1 MVVCVTYFKSLLNDK
16 MKIQVFLLFPLF
28 LIAPLAADE
37 TQLESVSENA
47 VEQSSEAETMTV
59 FDLAD
64 GDSNATIADEAVS
77 DEPEKDELAELRKER
92 ERLQLK
98 NALAQEQMR
107 FELSALSE
115 ERAHLEAANSLAR
128 EQLQSHLLERRQAL
142 ELLDLEIEETTKAAQ
157 LMTVI
162 QRAELQTEL
171 AELRMEEERLKMRNS
186 LAQQQ
191 LEETL
196 LAMRELDAKVKME
209 RQELDLRL
217 ARVNAEIQFR
227 EASDIYRD
235 RIPREQE
242 YTLDVFDGSRLFI
255 SDRRIPLNGPIWGG
269 TADHVQQRIDYFNN
283 QNSEY
288 PIFIII
294 DYSPGG
300 SVMAG
305 YRILKAME
313 GSQAPVYVVVR
324 SFAASMAATI
334 TTLAE
339 KSFAYPNAIILHHQV
354 MWGGFGNL
362 TQQRER
368 LKETE
373 EWWRRLATPVAAKMG
388 ITLDEF
394 VEKMYQRFSDGDWR
408 EFADKAVELRWV
420 DHVVSEITEKS
431 IDRNP
436 NRFEL
441 PSAFALDLQKQVDD
455 KGHPFVVLPR
465 LSPFDYWHL
474 YNPDG
479 FYR

>member
-1 MVVCVTYFKSLLNDK
+1 MKNLLL
-16 MKIQVFLLFPLF
+16 FLFPLC
-28 LIAPLAADE
+28 LITSLVADE
-37 TQLESVSENA
+37 VEVESVSDSTNA
-47 VEQSSEAETMTV
+47 VLEPSEAEPVETV
-59 FDLAD
+59 DLAD
-64 GDSNATIADEAVS
+64 SDAQPMIVAEAVS
-77 DEPEKDELAELRKER
+77 DDSEKDELAELRKER

-107 FELSALSE
+107 HELSALSE
-115 ERAHLEAANSLAR
+115 ERARLEAANALAR
-128 EQLQSHLLERRQAL
+128 EQLQSHLLKRRQAL
-142 ELLDLEIEETTKAAQ
+142 ELLDVEIEEATKAAQ
-157 LMTVI
+157 LLTVT
-162 QRAELQTEL
+162 QRAELHAEL
-171 AELRMEEERLKMRNS
+171 AELRMEEDRLKAHNA

-191 LEETL
+191 LEKTL
-196 LAMRELDAKVKME
+196 VAMREMDAKVKME
-209 RQELDLRL
+209 RQEIDLRL

-242 YTLDVFDGSRLFI
+242 YVLDVFDGSRLFI

-283 QNSEY
+283 QNSDY
-288 PIFIII
+288 PIFIVI

-373 EWWRRLATPVAAKMG
+373 EWWQRLATPIAEKMG
-388 ITLDEF
+388 ISLDEF
-394 VEKMYQRFSDGDWR
+394 VEQMYKRFSDGDWR
-408 EFADKAVELRWV
+408 EFADKAVELNWV
-420 DHVVSEITEKS
+420 DHIVSEITERS

-436 NRFEL
+436 DRFEL
-441 PSAFALDLQKQVDD
+441 PSAYALDLKQQVDD
-455 KGHPFVVLPR
+455 KGNPFVVLPR
-465 LSPFDYWHL
+465 LAPFDYWHL

>member
-1 MVVCVTYFKSLLNDK
+1 MIRNNSYSIAMKFRFFFLLPLFAYLSALAETDLKIPEISDETPEQHEITDAIDSQADGEVVTINESSSEQAEEKDPLAEKLAELRQQRELLN
-16 MKIQVFLLFPLF
+16 LENT
-28 LIAPLAADE
+28 LAQE
-37 TQLESVSENA
+37 R
-47 VEQSSEAETMTV
+47 MRR
-59 FDLAD
+59 
-64 GDSNATIADEAVS
+64 
-77 DEPEKDELAELRKER
+77 ELAEL
-92 ERLQLK
+92 
-98 NALAQEQMR
+98 N
-107 FELSALSE
+107 E
-115 ERAHLEAANSLAR
+115 ERSRLEAANSLAR
-128 EQLQSHLLERRQAL
+128 EQLQSNLLKRRQAL
-142 ELLDLEIEETTKAAQ
+142 ELLDLEIEEATKASQ
-157 LMTVI
+157 LQTVT
-162 QRAELQTEL
+162 QRAALNAEL
-171 AELRMEEERLKMRNS
+171 AELRMEEERLKARNA

-191 LEETL
+191 LEETM
-196 LAMRELDAKVKME
+196 LAMREMDAKVKME
-209 RQELDLRL
+209 RQQLDLRL

-227 EASDIYRD
+227 EASDVYRD
-235 RIPREQE
+235 RIPREQN
-242 YTLDVFDGSRLFI
+242 YTMDVFDGSRLLI

-269 TADHVQQRIDYFNN
+269 TADHIQQRIDFFNN

-288 PIFIII
+288 PIFIVI

-305 YRILKAME
+305 YSILKAIE

-373 EWWRRLATPVAAKMG
+373 EWWRRLATPIAEKMG

-394 VEKMYQRFSDGDWR
+394 VEQMYKRFSDGDWR

-420 DHVVSEITEKS
+420 DHVVSDITEKS

-436 NRFEL
+436 DRFEL
-441 PSAFALDLQKQVDD
+441 PSAFALDLQQQVDD
-455 KGHPFVVLPR
+455 KGNPFVVLPR
-465 LSPFDYWHL
+465 LAPFDYWHL

-479 FYR
+479 FYRER